1 MNSTGAGT
9 FKLEFKPK
17 YSMHVTPRRAEGGG
31 NKKKDETL
39 MLEFGK
45 QLLVKKGKNETLMLQ
60 FKKKLLAK
68 KHVNKA
74 KIMHAWG
81 DIVNTL
87 FIKLVIGLN
96 NDECSCQN
104 MD

>member
-1 MNSTGAGT
+1 MNTTQAGT

-17 YSMHVTPRRAEGGG
+17 YLVHVTPCRAEGDG
-31 NKKKDETL
+31 KKMKDETL

-45 QLLVKKGKNETLMLQ
+45 HLLTKKGKNETFMLESEKQ
-60 FKKKLLAK
+60 LPTK

-81 DIVNTL
+81 DVISTL
-87 FIKLVIGLN
+87 LIKLVIGFN
-96 NDECSCQN
+96 NDECSC
-104 MD
+104 